1 VVGDPALVVAGPSSL
16 VATTPRATYPGR
28 DWRTFWGWK
37 INAGSCANR
46 RKSYESQLNMYD
58 KVELRCT
65 GFAQT
70 ALLGRRR
77 EQQQVSRDEGAHRRQ
92 RGE

>member
-1 VVGDPALVVAGPSSL
+1 L
-16 VATTPRATYPGR
+16 VATTPRATYAGR

-46 RKSYESQLNMYD
+46 RKSYESQLNMFD
-58 KVELRCT
+58 KAELRCT

-70 ALLGRRR
+70 AFSD
-77 EQQQVSRDEGAHRRQ
+77 VDANSRTSTRTAA
-92 RGE
+92 GEPR